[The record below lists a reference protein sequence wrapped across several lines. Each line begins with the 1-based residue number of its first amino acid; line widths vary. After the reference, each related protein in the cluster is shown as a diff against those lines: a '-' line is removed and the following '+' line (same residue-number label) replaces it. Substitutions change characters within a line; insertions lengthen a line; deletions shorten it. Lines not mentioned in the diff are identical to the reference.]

1 MWYVRSSDPWQD
13 VMYNTVVVQMSENLL
28 AKSAL
33 RKLNDNSTLL
43 LSI

>member
-13 VMYNTVVVQMSENLL
+13 TMYDLVVAQMNQNLL

-33 RKLNDNSTLL
+33 RKLNNNN
-43 LSI
+43 LSS